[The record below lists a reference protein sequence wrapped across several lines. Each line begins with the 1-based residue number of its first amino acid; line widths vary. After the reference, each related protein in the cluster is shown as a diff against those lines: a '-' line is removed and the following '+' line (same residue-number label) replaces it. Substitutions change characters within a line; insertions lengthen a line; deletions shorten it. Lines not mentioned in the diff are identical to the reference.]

1 MDLKDSI
8 VKYLEY
14 LSSEKGYSEHT
25 IRGYGRDLNDF
36 YLFLKNRN
44 GKRKIDIR
52 KIDALMVRE
61 YVSHLFN
68 SYSRSSISRKLSAI
82 RSLFRYL
89 EKRQKIDMNPASEV
103 SSPKLPRYIPSYLTV
118 DEIFRLL
125 NDPKRD
131 DPFLLRDLAI
141 LEVFYSCGL
150 RVSELASLNVKDID
164 RSNSTIRVMGKGK
177 KERIVPIGDT
187 ALSAIDRY
195 LEAIFLLRKGDQGD
209 LALFINQRGGRITP
223 RSILRIVKRHVRE
236 KGILKDISCHSL
248 RHTFATHLLDAGADL
263 RSVQEM
269 LGHVSLSTTQR
280 YTHISIDR
288 LMEVY
293 DKAHPRS

>member
-1 MDLKDSI
+1 MNLKDSI

-52 KIDALMVRE
+52 KIDAQMVRE

-125 NDPKRD
+125 SDPKRD
-131 DPFLLRDLAI
+131 DPFILRDLAI

-195 LEAIFLLRKGDQGD
+195 LEAISPLRKGDQGD
-209 LALFINQRGGRITP
+209 LPLFINQRGGRLTP

-269 LGHVSLSTTQR
+269 LGHVSLSTTQK

>member
-14 LSSEKGYSEHT
+14 LSFEKGYSEHT